1 MNVIKNDLKFKLE
14 NNSNNYETNLKL
26 GLTFVNEKNYSEA
39 EKIFKKLT
47 ITNKNRFE
55 GFLNLSN
62 VYEIQN
68 KKDKSER
75 ILKKYIND
83 KKYHKE
89 IISGLAIIYF
99 NSEQN
104 KKLKILIN
112 QYVSIEENHIL
123 FFLKAYLFELEN
135 KFDDQIIYLKK
146 SINNKK
152 EFWPAYEKLFNIF
165 ERTNK
170 IDEFENLIN
179 ISKKIFKDN
188 IILEY
193 YLGLCLFRQDKNIEA
208 ISYIE
213 LNNTEE
219 KLKKIEDS
227 RYLINFYDLLSKIN
241 LKLNKFNLCLKFAL
255 KRNTL
260 SIEDKN
266 NKNFNKNT
274 LLDIIEKY
282 KIYFT
287 KFNHKSV
294 SDKNVGTAHKNL
306 VFLVG
311 FPRSGT
317 TLLDT
322 ILRSHSK
329 TKVLEEKPYLINIRH
344 KFFRENTLDKISNI
358 SENQIYKLQ
367 KEYFNSFNY
376 SKEKITID
384 KFPLNL
390 IELGFIKKIFPDSKI
405 ILALRHPFDTILS
418 CVLTSFKMNEA
429 MANYENLETT
439 AYFYNEVFNLFN
451 AYKKSLNLQYH
462 TIKYENVVNNFDF
475 TIKNLVSFLNLEY
488 ESALNNY
495 YSTAKKR
502 AKINTPSYYQ
512 VVEPI
517 YNRSIN
523 RYKNFPEINK
533 IESLISKW
541 IKEFDYN
548 L

>member
-1 MNVIKNDLKFKLE
+1 MKGE
-14 NNSNNYETNLKL
+14 NNFNNYDFYLKL
-26 GLTFVNEKNYSEA
+26 GLNYVSEKNYFKA

-47 ITNKNRFE
+47 ILNNNRYE

-68 KKDKSER
+68 KNDKSEK
-75 ILKKYIND
+75 ILKKFINN
-83 KKYHKE
+83 KKYNKE
-89 IISGLAIIYF
+89 IISSLAIIYF
-99 NSEQN
+99 NSGNN
-104 KKLKILIN
+104 KKLKILIDQFIN
-112 QYVSIEENHIL
+112 IEENHIL
-123 FFLKAYLFELEN
+123 FFLKGYLFELEN

-152 EFWPAYEKLFNIF
+152 DFWPAYEKLFNIF

-170 IDEFENLIN
+170 IKEFENLIY
-179 ISKKIFKDN
+179 IAKTIFKN
-188 IILEY
+188 YIILEY
-193 YLGLCLFRQDKNIEA
+193 YFGLCLFRQNKNIEA
-208 ISYIE
+208 ISFIE
-213 LNNTEE
+213 LNNIEK
-219 KLKKIEDS
+219 KLKKIKES
-227 RYLINFYDLLSKIN
+227 RYLINFYDLLSKIY
-241 LKLNKFNLCLKFAL
+241 LKLNKFDLCLKFAL

-260 SIEDKN
+260 SIEDRN
-266 NKNFNKNT
+266 NKNFNKKT

-287 KFNHKSV
+287 NFNFISV
-294 SDKNVGTAHKNL
+294 SNGNDRFSHKNL

-329 TKVLEEKPYLINIRH
+329 TEVLEEKPYLINIRH
-344 KFFRENTLDKISNI
+344 KFFKENTLDKISNI
-358 SENQIYKLQ
+358 SKNQINKLQ

-376 SKEKITID
+376 SEDKITVD

-390 IELGFIKKIFPDSKI
+390 IELGFIKKIFPESKI
-405 ILALRHPFDTILS
+405 ILALRHPFDAILS

-429 MANYENLETT
+429 MANYENIETT
-439 AYFYNEVFNLFN
+439 AYFYNEVFSLFN
-451 AYKKSLNLQYH
+451 IYKKSLNLKYH
-462 TIKYENVVNNFDF
+462 AIKYENVVNNFDS

-517 YNRSIN
+517 YNRSID

-533 IESLISKW
+533 IEFLISKW
-541 IKEFDYN
+541 LKEFDYN
-548 L
+548 F